1 MRTARVTPMQLWL
14 SGQYQHPCGINLN
27 TSEMEFYG
35 TEGDVSRED
44 KSGSRPI
51 YIAPAVEN
59 RLRLI
64 LDEQI
69 NSNLYTKNFG
79 IEAYRAA
86 VEIISGH
93 T

>member
-1 MRTARVTPMQLWL
+1 MRTARTTSVQLRL
-14 SGQYQHPCGINLN
+14 SGQYQHPCGINLD

-35 TEGDVSRED
+35 TEGDFSRGDE
-44 KSGSRPI
+44 SEPRSI
-51 YIAPAVEN
+51 YIAPAVES

-69 NSNLYTKNFG
+69 NSNLYTENFG
-79 IEAYRAA
+79 IEAYRVA
-86 VEIISGH
+86 VEIIFGH

>member
-1 MRTARVTPMQLWL
+1 MQLWL
-14 SGQYQHPCGINLN
+14 SGQYQHPRGINLN

-35 TEGDVSRED
+35 TEGDVSRRD
-44 KSGSRPI
+44 KSESRPI

-69 NSNLYTKNFG
+69 NSNLYTENFG

-93 T
+93 A